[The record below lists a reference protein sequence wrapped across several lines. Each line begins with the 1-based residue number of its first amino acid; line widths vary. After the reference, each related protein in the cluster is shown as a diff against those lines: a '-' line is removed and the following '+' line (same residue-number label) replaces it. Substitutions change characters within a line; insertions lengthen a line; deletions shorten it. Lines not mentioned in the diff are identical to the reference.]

1 MEFEEV
7 IQSNFNNG
15 QLLGSLIKLVE
26 DEAVLSEL
34 NGKEVMYAVI
44 DSEAYASKSIKDVVS
59 EVLGS
64 EILEST
70 GTINYEQLVSEALES
85 NQKTIDKYIKACKK
99 KKKGKK
105 GGGQGQIMFFVGQ
118 VMKQTNKQGDPK
130 AIA

>member
-70 GTINYEQLVSEALES
+70 GTINYE
-85 NQKTIDKYIKACKK
+85 
-99 KKKGKK
+99 
-105 GGGQGQIMFFVGQ
+105 
-118 VMKQTNKQGDPK
+118 
-130 AIA
+130 